1 MIRSMKLSDLD
12 QVCEIENEAFSH
24 PWSKEDFEVE
34 LQSNPYALYFV
45 LVEDDLIKA
54 YIGIWLIYERAQIT
68 TIAVNKDF
76 RSQGLSKI
84 LMNFLDTVCI
94 ENNVVEVSLEV
105 RVSNIKA
112 INLYHSFGFIEK
124 GIRKDYYQDNHE
136 DAYLMVKEV
145 KGG

>member
-68 TIAVNKDF
+68 TIAVKKDF
-76 RSQGLSKI
+76 QSQGLSKI
-84 LMNFLDTVCI
+84 LMNYLDTVCI
-94 ENNVVEVSLEV
+94 ENNAEEVSLEV

>member
-1 MIRSMKLSDLD
+1 MIRSMKLSDLN
-12 QVCEIENEAFSH
+12 QVSEIENEAFSH

-68 TIAVNKDF
+68 TIAVKKDF

-94 ENNVVEVSLEV
+94 ENNVEEVSLEV

-112 INLYHSFGFIEK
+112 INLYNSFGFIEK